1 MKSKIFQI
9 LIFLAILA
17 YLLYGFDISKID
29 FSIFKISGI
38 ALTTISLFLS
48 QVLLAFRWM
57 SMSNL
62 SFKISLETIIV
73 SSVLNIILPA
83 RLGELSKAF
92 YLKKFYGYNYHKTLS
107 IIFIE
112 RFFDIIMLLL
122 IMFLWAYLFFIDRN
136 VKISIIILSLLV
148 IFTILFF
155 NSNFILR
162 LLKKIPLQFIRVYS
176 QKIYKNIN
184 RLLKTP
190 YMILFYTLIIWLFY
204 LISYILFFIYSV
216 DFRLDFQEILELFI
230 FSTIALSLP
239 LTPAGVGTFEG
250 AIVLFLTHHGISK
263 ENALISATLYHI
275 IIFAVDFAMFYI
287 FLIFKNIKFE
297 ELVQK

>member
-1 MKSKIFQI
+1 MKSKLYQTLI
-9 LIFLAILA
+9 LLAILA
-17 YLLYGFDISKID
+17 YLLYGFDISKIN

-38 ALTTISLFLS
+38 FLTTISLFLS

-57 SMSNL
+57 AMSNL
-62 SFKISLETIIV
+62 NFKISLETIIV

-122 IMFLWAYLFFIDRN
+122 IMFLWAYLFFADRN
-136 VKISIIILSLLV
+136 VKISIILLSSV
-148 IFTILFF
+148 IVMVIIFF
-155 NSNFILR
+155 NSDFILR
-162 LLKKIPLQFIRVYS
+162 LLKKIPFQFIRVYS

-184 RLLKTP
+184 KLLKTP

-204 LISYILFFIYSV
+204 LISYMFFFIYSV
-216 DFRLDFQEILELFI
+216 NFHLNYQDILELFI

-239 LTPAGVGTFEG
+239 LTPAGIGTFEG
-250 AIVLFLTHHGISK
+250 AIVLFLTHHGINK

-287 FLIFKNIKFE
+287 FLIIKNIKFK